1 MGRPRRAFGRVAR
14 PHLRAYRAAIA
25 VDQHGKDHLL
35 EVGSVI
41 LAKTVAAECRSASAL
56 EVQARGVHEDEVEP
70 REQVAPMCEQPLL
83 DHVLAAARR
92 KRRAAVLLLL
102 RQFLAEPR
110 PP

>member
-1 MGRPRRAFGRVAR
+1 MWSRRPCCPATSPSTPGV
-14 PHLRAYRAAIA
+14 IA

-56 EVQARGVHEDEVEP
+56 EVQARSVHEDEVEP
-70 REQVAPMCEQPLL
+70 REQVAPMREQPLL
-83 DHVLAAARR
+83 DHARR
-92 KRRAAVLLLL
+92 KRRAAVLPLP
-102 RQFLAEPR
+102 RQFPAQ